1 MVLAGMRALKQQGM
15 ESATLGV
22 AGTNPAAV
30 HVYESA
36 GFRVHAVTRWYSLTV
51 SR

>member
-1 MVLAGMRALKQQGM
+1 MWALKQQGM

-22 AGTNPAAV
+22 AGTNPAAI
-30 HVYESA
+30 HIYESV
-36 GFRVHAVTRWYSLTV
+36 GFRVHSVTQWYSLTV